1 MAARGP
7 ILLFIGREPNG
18 DIAWRQVRRLC
29 QPGRSLRVSDVY
41 RGMVLLLKYPRL
53 RAVVVAVDQLADS
66 EMSFFSAARR
76 RRPQLH
82 LLALGKG
89 NELSNPRLAQ
99 ASWQGA
105 QEVVTAERLPG
116 RLSELI
122 AAEQTYPESSALAQ
136 APDRQVSDT
145 AELSTVESAPP
156 KSTAPG
162 KKTDKGVTNFLE
174 ARTVAQSK
182 RKAPAAEPARQ
193 EPRPQT
199 QDVVTPE
206 ELRVLLGQEG
216 EQPDLPK
223 ERKQ

>member
-1 MAARGP
+1 MATKGP

-18 DIAWRQVRRLC
+18 DIAWRHVRRLC
-29 QPGRSLRVSDVY
+29 RPGRSLRVSDAY
-41 RGMVLLLKYPRL
+41 RGMALLLKYRRL

-76 RRPQLH
+76 RRPELH

-105 QEVVTAERLPG
+105 QEVVTIEQLPG
-116 RLSELI
+116 RLSELV
-122 AAEQTYPESSALAQ
+122 AAEHTYLESLALAQ
-136 APDRQVSDT
+136 PLDRQVSNP
-145 AELSTVESAPP
+145 AEWSTVESAPP

-162 KKTDKGVTNFLE
+162 KKTDKGVPKFLE
-174 ARTVAQSK
+174 SRAAAESK
-182 RKAPAAEPARQ
+182 RKAPAVKSSRHR
-193 EPRPQT
+193 PRPQT

-206 ELRVLLGQEG
+206 ELRVLLGQED